1 MSRLDGRAVCDSE
14 KALGLIHVKPTDG
27 VRLRNWL
34 TYKLREQI
42 LDFERAG
49 YYSSGAV
56 SLRLFR
62 IKFNRSVAE
71 EIERFMFRYAN
82 EGRLEVFEKKM
93 GYNNV
98 LFDKIQ
104 DGEYRLKKVMT

>member
-71 EIERFMFRYAN
+71 EIERFMRAGWRSSKRKWATIMFFLTKYRMAN
-82 EGRLEVFEKKM
+82 IALRKS
-93 GYNNV
+93 
-98 LFDKIQ
+98 
-104 DGEYRLKKVMT
+104 